1 LWRSFCAF
9 AQINN
14 CVSLRIANSFFM
26 KQTLRLTTLLLLV
39 AAASFAQNKKL
50 KSQHIINPCNNE
62 EKTYRY
68 DKKGMLTE
76 EVSKMKA
83 FNGHMIVNRTLYKYN
98 KDKIAGVQYI
108 CNDTLVSEEISE
120 YIGND
125 LVHFRKIVKGKL
137 QLDEAYTYKKGQVL
151 NVITT
156 TPSGTAIQ
164 KMKYDNAHKTKET
177 ATSVG
182 ATVTVLEKEFTEGNM
197 KRVEQY
203 TPPFTGEPQSVKI
216 YVYDYDGNVIDDRT
230 IINGEETSRIISRF
244 ERNIPASKKE
254 FAYGE
259 PIVEM
264 LYDEYGNPLREQ
276 KFDTKEIFIYDSKF
290 NAGHQLREVKILK
303 DDKVQCI
310 KTYENEYWD

>member
-1 LWRSFCAF
+1 
-9 AQINN
+9 
-14 CVSLRIANSFFM
+14 M
-26 KQTLRLTTLLLLV
+26 KQTLHFTTLLLLITV
-39 AAASFAQNKKL
+39 ASFSQNKKL
-50 KSQHIINPCNNE
+50 KTRHIINPCNNE
-62 EKTYRY
+62 EVTYSY
-68 DKKGMLTE
+68 DKKGLLTE

-83 FNGHMIVNRTLYKYN
+83 FNGHMVVNRTLYKYD
-98 KDKIAGVQYI
+98 KDKVAAVQYI
-108 CNDTLVSEEISE
+108 CNDTLVSEELSE

-125 LVHFRKIVKGKL
+125 LVHYRKTVKGKL
-137 QLDEAYTYKKGQVL
+137 QVDEAYTYKKGQVL
-151 NVITT
+151 SVIST
-156 TPSGTAIQ
+156 TPSGIAVQ

-177 ATSVG
+177 STSVG

-230 IINGEETSRIISRF
+230 MIKGQETSRIVSRF
-244 ERNIPASKKE
+244 ENNIPASKKE

-259 PIVEM
+259 PIFEM

-290 NAGHQLREVKILK
+290 TPSHHLKEVKILK